1 MTTTLST
8 LSLHLQTKEENRDQA
23 WDEKFFKLFSDSY
36 LKVLTDDPQQG
47 PDGWPYLICEI
58 SESSSGSNVADFQE
72 HKVDSAQKILR
83 WLSTRGIGLVIN
95 PKRLPYPDYVF
106 SYGMIWSFRETGY
119 FIKFQSLG
127 LDQQSNKQIV
137 IDQKA
142 NIKVGPPTEQYLPL
156 YVRSIIKDF
165 LRDQSVFDA
174 RIQMIST
181 DGENYDLCFSLE
193 SLGSPPENEHE
204 GILEAIAWFLPP
216 HYTLAVVSEKGFAG
230 FKSL

>member
-1 MTTTLST
+1 MTTLST
-8 LSLHLQTKEENRDQA
+8 HLQTKEEDRNQA
-23 WDEKFFKLFSDSY
+23 WDEKFFKLFSESN
-36 LKVLTDDPQQG
+36 LKILTDDPQQG

-58 SESSSGSNVADFQE
+58 AENTLTPQLADFE
-72 HKVDSAQKILR
+72 NHKVDSAQKILH

-95 PKRLPYPDYVF
+95 PQRLPYPDYVF

-119 FIKFQSLG
+119 FIKFQSLD
-127 LDQQSNKQIV
+127 LNKQIV
-137 IDQKA
+137 IDPNSK
-142 NIKVGPPTEQYLPL
+142 IKVGPPTTEYLPL

-193 SLGSPPENEHE
+193 SLGSPPESEHE
-204 GILEAIAWFLPP
+204 GLLEAISWFLPP
-216 HYTLAVVSEKGFAG
+216 HYTIAVVSEKGFAG
-230 FKSL
+230 FESL